1 MTLLRRQYARS
12 PAAGWGCAEAV
23 AGWRDSASPRGGMIA
38 AGADLGADRGGMSHS
53 AQGAGASVSA
63 SASARGSGTKCQCLR
78 VSARHDE
85 MGQTITGRVVAA
97 WGTATSI
104 DIYVKVWLC
113 IQSRDPSVAMAW
125 CMQRTQPQHSQTRSV
140 TLGKHPHTNASA
152 VRLQCTLTLCTPRG
166 YPAS

>member
-1 MTLLRRQYARS
+1 
-12 PAAGWGCAEAV
+12 
-23 AGWRDSASPRGGMIA
+23 MIA
-38 AGADLGADRGGMSHS
+38 AGADLGADRGSMSHS
-53 AQGAGASVSA
+53 AQGVGA

-104 DIYVKVWLC
+104 DIYVKVGLSHFQRC
-113 IQSRDPSVAMAW
+113 ASNRGSVGGDGVPS
-125 CMQRTQPQHSQTRSV
+125 PNSGSQKCHTWPGPTH
-140 TLGKHPHTNASA
+140 TLPAAFA

-166 YPAS
+166 